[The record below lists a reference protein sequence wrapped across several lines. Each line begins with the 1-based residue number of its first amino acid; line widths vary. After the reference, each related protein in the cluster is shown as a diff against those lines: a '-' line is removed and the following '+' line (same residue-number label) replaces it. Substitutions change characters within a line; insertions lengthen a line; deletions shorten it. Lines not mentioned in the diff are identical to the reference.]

1 MSRIHTLLIVLAT
14 FSACIRD
21 AQGGD
26 SIRAQDLSALSHADR
41 VAAMKAFLERRID
54 KVQNIDVTSET
65 RRYNR
70 KYSHGSLG
78 DRTADCGWV
87 QFHTLRC
94 DGSYK
99 VTSSWFVN
107 QAATVADSTDVSH
120 HDEKTGITRV
130 FCESVGRKQGPTG
143 LEHVRSKEGRIGLDH
158 MPTMESNRV
167 AFHLL
172 AGSYVIKPFCDKGEF
187 LLQSL
192 ASCSENW
199 DVEVNVQQ
207 QQVTISHPYR
217 MAFMDT
223 GTGVRKV
230 YFDVRRGMLPVRID
244 VDYRGEVVTSLEP
257 RRVTPIWREERIV
270 MDEPRNFDGLWMA
283 TRIEERLRASPLGPQ
298 VCCII
303 LTRVKEIVFDKVKQD
318 DLPVTFPPDTEVAD
332 TVKNVFYRTGPDGE
346 PTEPINPI
354 GIPKTPIS
362 LDAQGRLIQEP
373 SWMLRVG
380 IWLIGIAI
388 ALLVCVIIL
397 KRRLARA
404 SP

>member
-1 MSRIHTLLIVLAT
+1 
-14 FSACIRD
+14 
-21 AQGGD
+21 
-26 SIRAQDLSALSHADR
+26 
-41 VAAMKAFLERRID
+41 
-54 KVQNIDVTSET
+54 
-65 RRYNR
+65 
-70 KYSHGSLG
+70 
-78 DRTADCGWV
+78 
-87 QFHTLRC
+87 
-94 DGSYK
+94 
-99 VTSSWFVN
+99 VN

-130 FCESVGRKQGPTG
+130 FCESVGSKQGPTG

-207 QQVTISHPYR
+207 QQVIIGHPYR